1 MDVVV
6 LTMPKMYSLSLLK
19 PLTAAVA
26 VLLLSLSSP
35 TLASELCSSVETK
48 ADFSAYQG
56 QTIAEVRFIRNDV
69 FDLEQDNTYWF
80 HRFANR
86 THMITTE
93 ATLQEDVLFKAGD
106 PLDADILAETERL
119 LRTRRYLRK
128 VEVRVTHQC
137 PDQQVVVTI
146 SSWDNWSLL
155 PKISASREGG
165 ESRSTFGLAE
175 DNLFG
180 TGNQI
185 NLDYEHDS
193 ERTSYLL
200 NFRSPNMFGSHWG
213 LNTRYAD
220 KSDGESYLI
229 AVEKPFYRL
238 NAPWSFALI
247 LDKDSQDINEYLLGD
262 EANEFRK
269 QKNYV
274 EIQGGLKFLANDNW
288 VQRVFV
294 GATHNEVQFEET
306 PDTLFGTPVKRD
318 LSQFWL
324 AWQYLQSDYRQMF
337 NIYQFNRVE
346 DINLGWQ
353 ADVKLAYLAPMLGAD
368 DQGWQATA
376 SISKAT
382 ELTAENYLLTSA
394 SASQLEQAELSQTIL
409 KSHLMLIHKFDPQ
422 HSLVGQLTYQYGN
435 DLFRDERLS
444 LGGDTGLRAFP
455 LYYQTGERLALAT
468 MEYRYYSNLSI
479 AQIFDVGYA
488 TFADMGRTWGDNPDL
503 PGSSGDQTLY
513 GIGAGIRLLSSHSSR
528 GTMIHIDLTKAYGG
542 DDDLSGV
549 EWRILAKQ
557 SF

>member
-6 LTMPKMYSLSLLK
+6 LSMLMMYSRNSHPPKTAIFALFSLLF
-19 PLTAAVA
+19 
-26 VLLLSLSSP
+26 SSHA
-35 TLASELCSSVETK
+35 LASDLCTTVTPTT
-48 ADFSAYQG
+48 DFSAYKG
-56 QTIAEVRFIRNDV
+56 QTIGQVLFIRNDV
-69 FDLEQDNTYWF
+69 FDLEQPNTYWF

-86 THMITTE
+86 THIITTE
-93 ATLQEDVLFKAGD
+93 TTLQEDVLFKAGD
-106 PLDADILAETERL
+106 QLDAESLAETERL
-119 LRTRRYLRK
+119 LRTRGYLRK
-128 VEVRVTHQC
+128 VEVRVSHQC
-137 PDQQVVVTI
+137 PDQQVIVTVHT
-146 SSWDNWSLL
+146 WDNWSLL
-155 PKISASREGG
+155 PKISLSREGG

-180 TGNQI
+180 TGNQV

-229 AVEKPFYRL
+229 AIEKPFYRL
-238 NAPWSFALI
+238 HAPWSFALT
-247 LDKDSQDINEYLLGD
+247 LDQDNQDINEYLLGE
-262 EANEFRK
+262 EANEYQK
-269 QKNYV
+269 QKNYF
-274 EIQGGLKFLANDNW
+274 EIQGGLKLLSDENW
-288 VQRVFV
+288 VQRFFV
-294 GATHNEVQFEET
+294 GATHNEVQFKET
-306 PDTLFGTPVKRD
+306 SDTLFGTPKRRD

-324 AWQYLQSDYRQMF
+324 AWQYLQANYRQMF

-368 DQGWQATA
+368 DHGWQVTA
-376 SISKAT
+376 SAYKAT
-382 ELTAENYLLTSA
+382 ELTVDNYLLTSA
-394 SASQLEQAELSQTIL
+394 SSSQLEQAELSQTLL
-409 KSHLMLIHKFDPQ
+409 KSHLMWVHKLDPQ
-422 HSLVGQLTYQYGN
+422 QSLVGQLTYQYGN

-468 MEYRYYSNLSI
+468 MEYRYYSSLSI

-488 TFADMGRTWGDNPDL
+488 TFADVGRTWGDNPDL

>member
-6 LTMPKMYSLSLLK
+6 LKMYSARLFNVV
-19 PLTAAVA
+19 TAAFA
-26 VLLLSLSSP
+26 IFLLSLYKP
-35 TLASELCSSVETK
+35 ALASELCTALTEHTNF
-48 ADFSAYQG
+48 AAYQG
-56 QTIAEVRFIRNDV
+56 QRIKEVRFLRNDV
-69 FDLEQDNTYWF
+69 FDLEQENTYWF
-80 HRFANR
+80 HRLANR
-86 THMITTE
+86 THKITTE
-93 ATLQEDVLFKAGD
+93 ATLLEDVLFKTGD
-106 PLDADILAETERL
+106 LLNADSLPETERL

-128 VEVRVTHQC
+128 VEIRVTHQC
-137 PDQQVVVTI
+137 ADQQVIVTI
-146 SSWDNWSLL
+146 STWDNWSLL

-180 TGNQI
+180 SGNQI

-200 NFRSPNMFGSHWG
+200 NFRSPNLFGSHWG

-229 AVEKPFYRL
+229 GIEKPFYRL
-238 NAPWSFALI
+238 HAPWSFALT
-247 LDKDSQDINEYLLGD
+247 LDKDSEDINEYLLGD
-262 EANEFRK
+262 EANEYRK
-269 QKNYV
+269 KNNYFD
-274 EIQGGLKFLANDNW
+274 IQGGLKVLSQSNW

-294 GATHNEVQFEET
+294 GATHNEMQFEET

-318 LSQFWL
+318 ISQFWL

-353 ADVKLAYLAPMLGAD
+353 ADIKLAYLAPMLGAD
-368 DQGWQATA
+368 DKGWQITA
-376 SISKAT
+376 SAYKAT
-382 ELTAENYLLTSA
+382 ELTADNYVLTSA
-394 SASQLEQAELSQTIL
+394 SASQLEQADISQSLVKT
-409 KSHLMLIHKFDPQ
+409 HLMLIHKFDPQ

-488 TFADMGRTWGDNPDL
+488 SFADMGRTWGDNPEL

-528 GTMIHIDLTKAYGG
+528 GTMIHIDLTKAFGG

>member
-1 MDVVV
+1 M
-6 LTMPKMYSLSLLK
+6 LKMYSRIAFKSLSAFFTLAL
-19 PLTAAVA
+19 
-26 VLLLSLSSP
+26 VLLNSVAHATEQCAAITEKAELS
-35 TLASELCSSVETK
+35 T
-48 ADFSAYQG
+48 YQG
-56 QTIAEVRFIRNDV
+56 QTIAEVRFVRNDV
-69 FDLEQDNTYWF
+69 FDLEQPNTYWF

-86 THMITTE
+86 THKITTE
-93 ATLQEDVLFKAGD
+93 ATLREDVLFKAGD
-106 PLDADILAETERL
+106 TLDAASLAETERL

-128 VEVRVTHQC
+128 VEIQVTHQC
-137 PDQQVVVTI
+137 PNQQVIVTVT
-146 SSWDNWSLL
+146 SWDNWSLL

-165 ESRSTFGLAE
+165 ESKSTFGLAE

-180 TGNQI
+180 GGNQI

-220 KSDGESYLI
+220 KSDGESYLL

-238 NAPWSFALI
+238 NAPWSFAI
-247 LDKDSQDINEYLLGD
+247 TLDKDSVDINEYLRGD
-262 EANEFRK
+262 EANEFRR
-269 QKNYV
+269 QKNYFD
-274 EIQGGLKFLANDNW
+274 IHGGLKLLAQEDW
-288 VQRVFV
+288 VQRVFAGV
-294 GATHNEVQFEET
+294 THNEVQFSET
-306 PDTLFGTPVKRD
+306 NQTFFGTPVQRD

-324 AWQYLQSDYRQMF
+324 AWQYLESNYRQMY

-353 ADVKLAYLAPMLGAD
+353 ADVKLAYLAPLLGAD
-368 DQGWQATA
+368 EHGWQLTSAA
-376 SISKAT
+376 YKAT
-382 ELTAENYLLTSA
+382 ELTSDDYLLTAA
-394 SASQLEQAELSQTIL
+394 SFSQLEQAEWSQSLIKT
-409 KSHLMLIHKFDPQ
+409 HLMLIHKFDPQ
-422 HSLVGQLTYQYGN
+422 HSLVGQLTYHYGN

-468 MEYRYYSNLSI
+468 AEYRYYSTLSI

-488 TFADMGRTWGDNPDL
+488 TFADMGRTWGDNPNL
-503 PGSSGDQTLY
+503 PGSSGDKTLY
-513 GIGAGIRLLSSHSSR
+513 GIGAGVRLLSSHSSR

-542 DDDLSGV
+542 DSDLSGI

>member
-1 MDVVV
+1 
-6 LTMPKMYSLSLLK
+6 MPEFYILRKMLFASLCLFYIGQSAHAAAAEQCA
-19 PLTAAVA
+19 LTAK
-26 VLLLSLSSP
+26 S
-35 TLASELCSSVETK
+35 THIK
-48 ADFSAYQG
+48 DYQG
-56 QTIAEVRFIRNDV
+56 QTIRQVNFVRNDV
-69 FDLEQDNTYWF
+69 FDLTQHHTYWF
-80 HRFANR
+80 HRLANR
-86 THMITTE
+86 THKITTE
-93 ATLQEDVLFKAGD
+93 ATLLEDVLFKAGE
-106 PLDADILAETERL
+106 PLDADSLAETERL

-128 VEVRVTHQC
+128 VEVRVSHQC
-137 PDQQVVVTI
+137 PDQQVIVTV

-247 LDKDSQDINEYLLGD
+247 MDKDSQDINEYLLGD
-262 EANEFRK
+262 EANEFQK
-269 QKNYV
+269 QKNYF
-274 EIQGGLKFLANDNW
+274 EIQGGLKVVANDNW

-306 PDTLFGTPVKRD
+306 PDTLFGTPLKRD

-324 AWQYLQSDYRQMF
+324 AWQYLQSNYRQMF

-368 DQGWQATA
+368 EHGWQLTA
-376 SISKAT
+376 SAYKANEFT
-382 ELTAENYLLTSA
+382 TDNYLLASA

-409 KSHLMLIHKFDPQ
+409 KSHLMWIHKFDPQ

-513 GIGAGIRLLSSHSSR
+513 GIGAGVRLLSSHSSR
-528 GTMIHIDLTKAYGG
+528 GTMIHIDLTKAFGG

>member
-1 MDVVV
+1 M
-6 LTMPKMYSLSLLK
+6 LKTYSRILLK
-19 PLTAAVA
+19 PLTAGFTMAWLGMVTPVEA
-26 VLLLSLSSP
+26 AELCTQVDSGTNLSLY
-35 TLASELCSSVETK
+35 T
-48 ADFSAYQG
+48 G
-56 QTIAEVRFIRNDV
+56 QRIKEVRFVRNDV
-69 FDLEQDNTYWF
+69 FDLEQRHTYWF

-86 THMITTE
+86 THKVTTE

-106 PLDADILAETERL
+106 VLDAEILAETERL

-128 VEVRVTHQC
+128 VEVRVTQQC
-137 PDQQVVVTI
+137 ADQQVIVTI

-155 PKISASREGG
+155 PKVSASREGG

-220 KSDGESYLI
+220 KSDGESYLV

-238 NAPWSFALI
+238 SAPWSFAVT
-247 LDKDSQDINEYLLGD
+247 LDKDSQDLNEYLRGD
-262 EANEFRK
+262 EVNEFKK
-269 QKNYV
+269 QKNYFD
-274 EIQGGLKFLANDNW
+274 IQGGVKISAAEHW
-288 VQRVFV
+288 VQRIFV
-294 GATHNEVQFEET
+294 GATHDTVKFKET
-306 PDTLFGTPVKRD
+306 PQTLFGIPQKRD

-353 ADVKLAYLAPMLGAD
+353 ADVKLAYLAPVLGAED
-368 DQGWQATA
+368 NGWQLTA
-376 SISKAT
+376 SANKAT
-382 ELTAENYLLTSA
+382 ELTPDDYVLTSA
-394 SASQLEQAELSQTIL
+394 SAGQLEQAELSQSLL
-409 KSHLMLIHKFDPQ
+409 KTHLMLIHKFDPQ

-455 LYYQTGERLALAT
+455 LYYQTGERLALT
-468 MEYRYYSNLSI
+468 TIEYRYYSKLSI

-503 PGSSGDQTLY
+503 PGSSGNQNLY
-513 GIGAGIRLLSSHSSR
+513 GLGAGIRLLSSHSSR
-528 GTMIHIDLTKAYGG
+528 GTMVHIDLTKAFGG
-542 DDDLSGV
+542 DDDLSGL

>member
-1 MDVVV
+1 
-6 LTMPKMYSLSLLK
+6 MPEFYILRKLLFASLCLFCIGQSAHAAAAEQCA
-19 PLTAAVA
+19 LTAN
-26 VLLLSLSSP
+26 
-35 TLASELCSSVETK
+35 
-48 ADFSAYQG
+48 SANIKDYQG
-56 QTIAEVRFIRNDV
+56 QTIRQVHFVRNDV
-69 FDLEQDNTYWF
+69 FDLTQHHTYWF
-80 HRFANR
+80 HRLANR
-86 THMITTE
+86 THKITAE
-93 ATLQEDVLFKAGD
+93 ATLLEDVLFKAGE
-106 PLDADILAETERL
+106 PLDADSLAETERL

-137 PDQQVVVTI
+137 PDQQVIVTV

-238 NAPWSFALI
+238 NAPWSFALT
-247 LDKDSQDINEYLLGD
+247 LDQDSQDINEYLLGD
-262 EANEFRK
+262 EANEFQK
-269 QKNYV
+269 QKRFFD
-274 EIQGGLKFLANDNW
+274 IQGGLKVSAADNW

-294 GATHNEVQFEET
+294 GATHNEVKFEET
-306 PDTLFGTPVKRD
+306 PDTLFGTPLKRD

-324 AWQYLQSDYRQMF
+324 AWQYLQSNYRQMF

-368 DQGWQATA
+368 EHGWQLTA
-376 SISKAT
+376 SAYKANEFT
-382 ELTAENYLLTSA
+382 SDNYLLASA
-394 SASQLEQAELSQTIL
+394 SASQLEQAELSQSLL
-409 KSHLMLIHKFDPQ
+409 KSHLMWIHKFDPQ

-513 GIGAGIRLLSSHSSR
+513 GIGAGVRLLSSHSSR
-528 GTMIHIDLTKAYGG
+528 GTMIHIDLTKAFGG

>member
-1 MDVVV
+1 M
-6 LTMPKMYSLSLLK
+6 LSMLKMYSHIFLS
-19 PLTAAVA
+19 PQTVA
-26 VLLLSLSSP
+26 FVLFLLLSN
-35 TLASELCSSVETK
+35 TAQASDMCK
-48 ADFSAYQG
+48 AVTQTTDFHTYQG
-56 QTIAEVRFIRNDV
+56 KTIARIDFVRNDV
-69 FDLEQDNTYWF
+69 FDLEQPNTYWF

-86 THMITTE
+86 SHIITTE
-93 ATLQEDVLFKAGD
+93 ATLQEDILFKIGE
-106 PLDADILAETERL
+106 PLDAESLAETERL

-137 PDQQVVVTI
+137 PDQQVIVTV
-146 SSWDNWSLL
+146 STWDNWSLL
-155 PKISASREGG
+155 PKVSLSREGG

-180 TGNQI
+180 TGNQV

-229 AVEKPFYRL
+229 AIEKPFYRL
-238 NAPWSFALI
+238 HAPWSFALT
-247 LDKDSQDINEYLLGD
+247 LDHDSQNINEYLLGD
-262 EANEFRK
+262 EVNEFQK
-269 QKNYV
+269 QQNYF
-274 EIQGGLKFLANDNW
+274 EIQAGLKLQSEKDW
-288 VQRVFV
+288 VQRVFM
-294 GATHNEVQFEET
+294 GATHNAVQFKQT
-306 PDTLFGTPVKRD
+306 PDTFFGTPLKRD
-318 LSQFWL
+318 LSQLWL
-324 AWQYLQSDYRQMF
+324 AWQYLQANYRQMF

-353 ADVKLAYLAPMLGAD
+353 ADVKLAYLTPVLGAD
-368 DQGWQATA
+368 EHGWQVKTSAY
-376 SISKAT
+376 KAT
-382 ELTAENYLLTSA
+382 ELTTDDYLLTSA
-394 SASQLEQAELSQTIL
+394 SVSQLEQADLSQTLL
-409 KSHLMLIHKFDPQ
+409 KSHLMWVHKLDPQ

-468 MEYRYYSNLSI
+468 MEYRYYSSLSI

-488 TFADMGRTWGDNPDL
+488 TFADVGRTWGDNPDL

>member
-1 MDVVV
+1 M
-6 LTMPKMYSLSLLK
+6 LKMCSTKLLK
-19 PLTAAVA
+19 PLAASFA
-26 VLLLSLSSP
+26 VFLLSLSSFAR
-35 TLASELCSSVETK
+35 ASDLCTEVTEKTNFEVYK
-48 ADFSAYQG
+48 G
-56 QTIAEVRFIRNDV
+56 LTIKDVRFIRNDV
-69 FDLEQDNTYWF
+69 FDLNQDNTYWF

-93 ATLQEDVLFKAGD
+93 ATLTEDVLFKAGD
-106 PLDADILAETERL
+106 ALDADSLAETERL
-119 LRTRRYLRK
+119 LRTRGYLRK

-180 TGNQI
+180 SGNQI

-229 AVEKPFYRL
+229 AIEKPFYRL
-238 NAPWSFALI
+238 NAPWSFALT
-247 LDKDSQDINEYLLGD
+247 LDKDSEDINEYLLGD

-269 QKNYV
+269 QKNYF
-274 EIQGGLKFLANDNW
+274 EILGGLKFLANDNW

-376 SISKAT
+376 SVSKAT
-382 ELTAENYLLTSA
+382 ELTADNYLLTSV
-394 SASQLEQAELSQTIL
+394 SASQLEQADLSQSLL
-409 KSHLMLIHKFDPQ
+409 KSHLMWIHKFDPQ

-549 EWRILAKQ
+549 EWRVLAKQ

>member
-1 MDVVV
+1 M
-6 LTMPKMYSLSLLK
+6 LKMYRARYFK
-19 PLTAAVA
+19 AVTAAFA
-26 VLLLSLSSP
+26 ILLLSQSNHA
-35 TLASELCSSVETK
+35 LASDLCAALTEQTTF
-48 ADFSAYQG
+48 AAYQG
-56 QTIAEVRFIRNDV
+56 RTIKEVRFVRNDV
-69 FDLEQDNTYWF
+69 FDLEQENTYWF

-86 THMITTE
+86 THKITTE
-93 ATLQEDVLFKAGD
+93 ATLQEDVLFKTGD
-106 PLDADILAETERL
+106 VLSADSLAETERL
-119 LRTRRYLRK
+119 LRSRRYLRK
-128 VEVRVTHQC
+128 VEVRVSHQC
-137 PDQQVVVTI
+137 ADQQVVVTI
-146 SSWDNWSLL
+146 STWDNWSLL

-180 TGNQI
+180 SGNQI

-200 NFRSPNMFGSHWG
+200 NFRSPNLFGSHWG

-229 AVEKPFYRL
+229 GIEKPFYRL
-238 NAPWSFALI
+238 QAPWSFALT
-247 LDKDSQDINEYLLGD
+247 LDKDSEDINEYLLGD
-262 EANEFRK
+262 EANEYRK
-269 QKNYV
+269 KNNYFD
-274 EIQGGLKFLANDNW
+274 IQGGLKVLSKSNW

-294 GATHNEVQFEET
+294 GATHNEVQFEAT

-368 DQGWQATA
+368 DKGWQITA
-376 SISKAT
+376 SAYKAT

-394 SASQLEQAELSQTIL
+394 SASQLEQADLSQTLL
-409 KSHLMLIHKFDPQ
+409 KSHLMWIHKFDPQ

-435 DLFRDERLS
+435 ELFRDERLS

-468 MEYRYYSNLSI
+468 MEYRYYSSLSI

-503 PGSSGDQTLY
+503 PGSSGDQNLY
-513 GIGAGIRLLSSHSSR
+513 GVGAGVRLMSSHSSR
-528 GTMIHIDLTKAYGG
+528 GTMIHIDLTKAFGG

>member
-1 MDVVV
+1 M
-6 LTMPKMYSLSLLK
+6 LKMYSRIAFKSLSGTFALAL
-19 PLTAAVA
+19 
-26 VLLLSLSSP
+26 VLLNSYAQA
-35 TLASELCSSVETK
+35 TEQCTAMTEK
-48 ADFSAYQG
+48 ADFKAYQG
-56 QTIAEVRFIRNDV
+56 QRIAEVRFVRNDV
-69 FDLEQDNTYWF
+69 FDLEKPNTYWF

-86 THMITTE
+86 THKITTE

-106 PLDADILAETERL
+106 TLDAASLAETERL

-128 VEVRVTHQC
+128 VEIQVTHQC
-137 PDQQVVVTI
+137 PNQQVIVTVT
-146 SSWDNWSLL
+146 SWDNWSLL

-165 ESRSTFGLAE
+165 ESKSTFGLAE

-180 TGNQI
+180 SGNQI

-229 AVEKPFYRL
+229 GIEKPFYRL
-238 NAPWSFALI
+238 NAPWSFAMT
-247 LDKDSQDINEYLLGD
+247 LDKDSEDINEYLRGD
-262 EANEFRK
+262 EANEFRR
-269 QKNYV
+269 QKNYFD
-274 EIQGGLKFLANDNW
+274 IHGGLKLLTQDDW

-294 GATHNEVQFEET
+294 GITHNEVQFSET
-306 PDTLFGTPVKRD
+306 NQTFFGTPMQRD

-324 AWQYLQSDYRQMF
+324 AWQYLESNYRQMY

-368 DQGWQATA
+368 EHGWQLTSAA
-376 SISKAT
+376 YKAT
-382 ELTAENYLLTSA
+382 QLSSDDYLLTAA
-394 SASQLEQAELSQTIL
+394 SISQLEQAEWSQSL
-409 KSHLMLIHKFDPQ
+409 VKSHLMLIHKFDPQ
-422 HSLVGQLTYQYGN
+422 HSLVGQLTYHYGN

-468 MEYRYYSNLSI
+468 AEYRYYSTLSI

-488 TFADMGRTWGDNPDL
+488 TFADMGRTWGDNPNL
-503 PGSSGDQTLY
+503 PGSSGDKTLY
-513 GIGAGIRLLSSHSSR
+513 GIGAGVRLLSSHSSR

>member
-6 LTMPKMYSLSLLK
+6 LSMLMMYSRNLLPPKTATFALFSLLF
-19 PLTAAVA
+19 
-26 VLLLSLSSP
+26 SSHA
-35 TLASELCSSVETK
+35 LASDLCTEVTPTT
-48 ADFSAYQG
+48 DFSAYKG
-56 QTIAEVRFIRNDV
+56 QTIGQVLFVRNDV
-69 FDLEQDNTYWF
+69 FDLEQPNTYWF

-86 THMITTE
+86 THIITTE
-93 ATLQEDVLFKAGD
+93 TTLQEDVLFKAGD
-106 PLDADILAETERL
+106 QLDAESLAETERL
-119 LRTRRYLRK
+119 LRTRGYLRK
-128 VEVRVTHQC
+128 VEVRVSHQC
-137 PDQQVVVTI
+137 PDQQVIVTVHT
-146 SSWDNWSLL
+146 WDNWSLL
-155 PKISASREGG
+155 PKISLSREGG

-180 TGNQI
+180 TGNQV

-213 LNTRYAD
+213 LNTRYAE

-229 AVEKPFYRL
+229 AIEKPFYRL
-238 NAPWSFALI
+238 HAPWSFALT
-247 LDKDSQDINEYLLGD
+247 LDQDSQDINEYLLGE
-262 EANEFRK
+262 EANEYQK
-269 QKNYV
+269 QKNYF
-274 EIQGGLKFLANDNW
+274 EIQGGLKLLSDENW
-288 VQRVFV
+288 VQRFFV
-294 GATHNEVQFEET
+294 GATHNEVQFKET
-306 PDTLFGTPVKRD
+306 ADTLFGTPEKRD

-324 AWQYLQSDYRQMF
+324 AWQYLQANYRQMF

-368 DQGWQATA
+368 DHGWQVTA
-376 SISKAT
+376 SAYKAT
-382 ELTAENYLLTSA
+382 ELTVDNYLLTSA
-394 SASQLEQAELSQTIL
+394 SASQLEQAELSQTLL
-409 KSHLMLIHKFDPQ
+409 KSHLMWVHKLDPQ

-468 MEYRYYSNLSI
+468 MEYRYYSSLSI

-488 TFADMGRTWGDNPDL
+488 TFADVGRTWGDNPDL

-549 EWRILAKQ
+549 EWRILAKR

>member
-1 MDVVV
+1 M
-6 LTMPKMYSLSLLK
+6 LKMYSARLFK
-19 PLTAAVA
+19 VVTAAFA
-26 VLLLSLSSP
+26 IFLLSLHQP
-35 TLASELCSSVETK
+35 ALASELCSTLTNHTNF
-48 ADFSAYQG
+48 AAYQG
-56 QTIAEVRFIRNDV
+56 QRIKEVRFIRNDV
-69 FDLEQDNTYWF
+69 FDLQQENTYWF
-80 HRFANR
+80 HRLANH
-86 THMITTE
+86 THKITTE
-93 ATLQEDVLFKAGD
+93 ATLLEDVLFKTGD
-106 PLDADILAETERL
+106 ELNADSLAETERL

-128 VEVRVTHQC
+128 VEVRVSHQC
-137 PDQQVVVTI
+137 ADQQVIVTI
-146 SSWDNWSLL
+146 STWDNWSLL

-165 ESRSTFGLAE
+165 ESRTTFGLAE

-180 TGNQI
+180 SGNQI

-200 NFRSPNMFGSHWG
+200 NFRSPNLFGSHWG

-229 AVEKPFYRL
+229 GIEKPFYRL
-238 NAPWSFALI
+238 HAPWSFALT
-247 LDKDSQDINEYLLGD
+247 LDKDSEDINEYLLGD
-262 EANEFRK
+262 EANEYRK
-269 QKNYV
+269 KNNYFD
-274 EIQGGLKFLANDNW
+274 IQGGLKVLSKGNW
-288 VQRVFV
+288 VQRIFV

-318 LSQFWL
+318 ISQFWL

-368 DQGWQATA
+368 NKGWQITA
-376 SISKAT
+376 SAYKAT

-394 SASQLEQAELSQTIL
+394 SASQLEQADLSQTLI
-409 KSHLMLIHKFDPQ
+409 KSHLMWIHKFDPQ

-435 DLFRDERLS
+435 ELFRDERLS

-488 TFADMGRTWGDNPDL
+488 SFADMGRTWGDNPEL

-528 GTMIHIDLTKAYGG
+528 GTMIHIDLTKAFGG

>member
-1 MDVVV
+1 MFSVFSASSCCKLCHDKTLSTEMDLVV
-6 LTMPKMYSLSLLK
+6 LKMYSSILLKSLTATFALVVLSLNH
-19 PLTAAVA
+19 PLQ
-26 VLLLSLSSP
+26 
-35 TLASELCSSVETK
+35 ASELCTPVQDPS
-48 ADFSAYQG
+48 DFQLYTG
-56 QTIAEVRFIRNDV
+56 KTIREVRFIRNDV
-69 FDLEQDNTYWF
+69 FDLEQPNTYWF

-86 THMITTE
+86 THIITTE
-93 ATLQEDVLFKAGD
+93 ATLQEDVLFKTGD
-106 PLDADILAETERL
+106 ALDADSLAETERL

-137 PDQQVVVTI
+137 PDQQVIVTI

-155 PKISASREGG
+155 PKVSASREGG

-238 NAPWSFALI
+238 SAPWSFALT
-247 LDKDSQDINEYLLGD
+247 LDQDSQDINEYLLGD
-262 EANEFRK
+262 EANEFQK
-269 QKNYV
+269 QKRFFDV
-274 EIQGGLKFLANDNW
+274 QGGIKVAAADLW
-288 VQRVFV
+288 VQRIFM

-306 PDTLFGTPVKRD
+306 ADTLFGKPDKRD

-368 DQGWQATA
+368 DKGWQVTA
-376 SISKAT
+376 SAHKAT
-382 ELTAENYLLTSA
+382 ELSADHYLLTSA
-394 SASQLEQAELSQTIL
+394 SASQLEQADISQTL
-409 KSHLMLIHKFDPQ
+409 VKTHLMLIHKFDPQ
-422 HSLVGQLTYQYGN
+422 HSLVGQLTYQ
-435 DLFRDERLS
+435 
-444 LGGDTGLRAFP
+444 
-455 LYYQTGERLALAT
+455 
-468 MEYRYYSNLSI
+468 
-479 AQIFDVGYA
+479 
-488 TFADMGRTWGDNPDL
+488 
-503 PGSSGDQTLY
+503 
-513 GIGAGIRLLSSHSSR
+513 
-528 GTMIHIDLTKAYGG
+528 
-542 DDDLSGV
+542 
-549 EWRILAKQ
+549 
-557 SF
+557 